1 LLHKMREIYTVEQLK
16 PLLNNYPIL
25 NIKQL
30 EELRILSNMLSVSL
44 GNYLY
49 NKRIKGVLA
58 EDVINKIENN

>member
-1 LLHKMREIYTVEQLK
+1 MREIYIVEQLK

>member
-1 LLHKMREIYTVEQLK
+1 MREIYTVEQLK